1 VSEQRIPCPI
11 CGGEL
16 PVPRHRPGSQWT
28 VQQLWLIRRL
38 KGLGLSSGNVGRLLG
53 VSAQSVSNALDRDV
67 RAP

>member
-16 PVPRHRPGSQWT
+16 PVFKHHRGSPWTPRE
-28 VQQLWLIRRL
+28 LWLIRRL
-38 KGLGLSSGNVGRLLG
+38 KGIGLSSGDVGRLLG

>member
-1 VSEQRIPCPI
+1 MSERIPCPV

-38 KGLGLSSGNVGRLLG
+38 KSVGLSSRDVGRLLG
-53 VSAQSVSNALDRDV
+53 VSAQSVSSALERDV
-67 RAP
+67 QAPS

>member
-1 VSEQRIPCPI
+1 VSERIPCPV

-38 KGLGLSSGNVGRLLG
+38 KSVGLSSRDVGRLLG
-53 VSAQSVSNALDRDV
+53 VSAQSVSSALERDV
-67 RAP
+67 QAPS